1 MHANS
6 ILLFK
11 KYALPHFVNG
21 IKVLEIGPDAF
32 PSTYKA
38 IVGNICDCW
47 DTLDLYQDYQD
58 SRLTYRAPSEYS
70 FPIADHFYDVVVS
83 GQVIENVRKIWLW
96 IKEVSRV
103 CKIGGKVI
111 TINPVSWPYHE
122 APVDCW
128 RIYPE
133 GMKALCEEASL
144 RVLHS
149 SFESLEVTGLKRPGV
164 SSQQQ
169 TLRWRL
175 ANRAFGVMGLPVECS
190 FDTITIAEK
199 I

>member
-1 MHANS
+1 MHTNS
-6 ILLFK
+6 ILMFK
-11 KYALPHFVNG
+11 KYALPHFGTG
-21 IKVLEIGPDAF
+21 IRVLEIGPDAF
-32 PSTYKA
+32 PSSYKTIA
-38 IVGNICDCW
+38 GNTCACW
-47 DTLDLYQDYQD
+47 DTCDLYQD
-58 SRLTYRAPSEYS
+58 SRLTYTAASEYS
-70 FPIADHFYDVVVS
+70 FPIADQSYDIVLS
-83 GQVIENVRKIWLW
+83 GQVIEHVRKVWLW

-144 RVLHS
+144 RVLHC
-149 SFESLEVTGLKRPGV
+149 SFESLEVTGNKRPGV
-164 SSQQQ
+164 SSQYQ
-169 TLRWRL
+169 TPIWRL
-175 ANRAFGVMGLPVECS
+175 ANRAFGVIRLPVECS

>member
-1 MHANS
+1 MHTNS

-11 KYALPHFVNG
+11 KYALSQFVSG
-21 IKVLEIGPDAF
+21 IKVLEIGPDDF
-32 PSTYKA
+32 PSTYKT
-38 IVGNICDCW
+38 IVGNSCDHW
-47 DTLDLYQDYQD
+47 DTLDLQRDD
-58 SRLTYRAPSEYS
+58 RLTYVATSEYS
-70 FPIADHFYDVVVS
+70 FPIADHSYDIVLS
-83 GQVIENVRKIWLW
+83 GQVIGHVRKIWLW
-96 IKEVSRV
+96 MKEVSRV

-149 SFESLEVTGLKRPGV
+149 SFESLEVTGGKRPGV
-164 SSQQQ
+164 SSQNQSP
-169 TLRWRL
+169 RWRL
-175 ANRAFGVMGLPVECS
+175 ANRAFGLMGLPVECS
-190 FDTITIAEK
+190 FDAITIAEK

>member
-1 MHANS
+1 MS
-6 ILLFK
+6 
-11 KYALPHFVNG
+11 
-21 IKVLEIGPDAF
+21 
-32 PSTYKA
+32 
-38 IVGNICDCW
+38 
-47 DTLDLYQDYQD
+47 Q
-58 SRLTYRAPSEYS
+58 
-70 FPIADHFYDVVVS
+70 
-83 GQVIENVRKIWLW
+83 IWLW
-96 IKEVSRV
+96 IKEASRV

-149 SFESLEVTGLKRPGV
+149 SFESLEVAGKKRPGV
-164 SSQQQ
+164 SPQHQAP
-169 TLRWRL
+169 RWRL
-175 ANRAFGVMGLPVECS
+175 ANRAFGLMGFPVECA

-199 I
+199 YDAATHNPAETLGRLAQQLR